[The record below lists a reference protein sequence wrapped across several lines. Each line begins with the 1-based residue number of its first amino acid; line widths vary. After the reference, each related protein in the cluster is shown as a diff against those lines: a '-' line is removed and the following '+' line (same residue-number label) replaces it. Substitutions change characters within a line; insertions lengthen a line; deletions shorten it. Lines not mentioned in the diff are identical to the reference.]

1 MNNEF
6 NFPYMTLMKIEIAHP
21 NTESFDKRI
30 LCLLDTVEIAKIGVV
45 IYILVK
51 IRILLWDIQK
61 LPRCVVMER
70 HEQRENF

>member
-1 MNNEF
+1 
-6 NFPYMTLMKIEIAHP
+6 MTLMKIEIAHP
-21 NTESFDKRI
+21 NTESFDKII

-61 LPRCVVMER
+61 LPMCVVMES

>member
-1 MNNEF
+1 MV
-6 NFPYMTLMKIEIAHP
+6 LMKIEIAHP
-21 NTESFDKRI
+21 NTESFDKII

>member
-1 MNNEF
+1 
-6 NFPYMTLMKIEIAHP
+6 MTLMKIEIAHP
-21 NTESFDKRI
+21 NTESFDKII
-30 LCLLDTVEIAKIGVV
+30 LCLLDTIEIAKMRCG
-45 IYILVK
+45 YILVK

>member
-21 NTESFDKRI
+21 NTESFDKII
-30 LCLLDTVEIAKIGVV
+30 LCLLDTIEIAKIGVV

-61 LPRCVVMER
+61 LPRCVGKA
-70 HEQRENF
+70 

>member
-1 MNNEF
+1 
-6 NFPYMTLMKIEIAHP
+6 MTLMKIEIAHP
-21 NTESFDKRI
+21 NTESFDKII

-51 IRILLWDIQK
+51 IRIQK